1 MFPLPGRNCN
11 CNLFPL
17 KKKFSKKF
25 IRTLKE
31 DLPYLAVLELDGVVA
46 APILEIKML
55 KFSRLPI
62 GLLALTIAGPVL
74 AQPATTTTR
83 STTPPSSTMAPAA
96 PATPKTPAAD
106 ARSTAAAPKMDTI
119 DINSATAA
127 ELRMLPGVSDGNA
140 AKIIQG
146 RPYSDK
152 SQLVSKKVVSEPTY
166 EKIKDHVVARQSK
179 S

>member
-1 MFPLPGRNCN
+1 
-11 CNLFPL
+11 
-17 KKKFSKKF
+17 
-25 IRTLKE
+25 
-31 DLPYLAVLELDGVVA
+31 
-46 APILEIKML
+46 
-55 KFSRLPI
+55 
-62 GLLALTIAGPVL
+62 
-74 AQPATTTTR
+74 
-83 STTPPSSTMAPAA
+83 MAPAA

-127 ELRMLPGVSDGNA
+127 ELRMLPGVSDGDT
-140 AKIIQG
+140 AKIIRG

-166 EKIKDHVVARQSK
+166 EKIKDHVVTRQSK

>member
-1 MFPLPGRNCN
+1 
-11 CNLFPL
+11 
-17 KKKFSKKF
+17 
-25 IRTLKE
+25 
-31 DLPYLAVLELDGVVA
+31 
-46 APILEIKML
+46 ML
-55 KFSRLPI
+55 KFSRLPM

-74 AQPATTTTR
+74 AQPATTTTPN
-83 STTPPSSTMAPAA
+83 TTSPSSTMAPAVTA
-96 PATPKTPAAD
+96 PAKASTSD
-106 ARSTAAAPKMDTI
+106 ARSTAAAPKTDTV

-127 ELRMLPGVSDGNA
+127 ELKMLAGVSAGDA

-166 EKIKDHVVARQSK
+166 EKIKDHVVARQSR